1 MLHLSSLVIYILQY
15 IAMCMVA
22 ISCLNGECVFSFTAQ
37 VIKNPVTDHLPAGSL
52 KIGTSYHSE
61 QIVDVRKF
69 AEDKPIV
76 FVIGA
81 MAHGKV

>member
-1 MLHLSSLVIYILQY
+1 MFSLS
-15 IAMCMVA
+15 
-22 ISCLNGECVFSFTAQ
+22 AQ

-61 QIVDVRKF
+61 QIVDVKKF

-81 MAHGKV
+81 MAHGKVLYNHVLIFILLFFHVFLCACMLAG